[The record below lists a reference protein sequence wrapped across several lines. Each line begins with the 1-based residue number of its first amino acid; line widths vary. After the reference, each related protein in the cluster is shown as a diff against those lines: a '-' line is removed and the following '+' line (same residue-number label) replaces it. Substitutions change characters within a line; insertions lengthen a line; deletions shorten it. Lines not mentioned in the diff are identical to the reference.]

1 MGHNTRR
8 FSFSWKSASATEALF
23 LCRTALKSRHGR
35 KVASMKHI
43 LNTLLFTILVPA
55 TVAGWIPHPLRG
67 TATAAS
73 SKTVRTLSFVLIVLG
88 VAIYLH
94 TAFWGFALRG
104 RGTPAPIAPTQKLVV
119 EGLHRYV
126 RNPMYLGVLLIVIG
140 QAVLFHSRTLL
151 CYAAFFW
158 LATHFF
164 VLYYE
169 EPTLEQTFGEEY
181 RNYKQ
186 RVPRWIP
193 RF

>member
-1 MGHNTRR
+1 
-8 FSFSWKSASATEALF
+8 
-23 LCRTALKSRHGR
+23 
-35 KVASMKHI
+35 MKHI

-55 TVAGWIPHPLRG
+55 TVAGWIPHALRG

-73 SKTVRTLSFVLIVLG
+73 STTVRTLSFVLIVLG